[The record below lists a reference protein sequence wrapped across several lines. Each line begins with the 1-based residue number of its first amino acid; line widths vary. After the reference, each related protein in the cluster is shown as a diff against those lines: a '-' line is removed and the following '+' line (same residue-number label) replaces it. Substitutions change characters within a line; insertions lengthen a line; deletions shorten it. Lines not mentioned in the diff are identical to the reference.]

1 MSSVCVLTPIVVG
14 AWPSIAAAVAGV
26 AASMGFNIVAGG
38 RLEIDSG
45 TTARRKV
52 TTEIPDSEVL
62 QDELGSERI
71 VIRQGDVEI
80 VFERDHDGSLKLCVL
95 GEKHSKAELER
106 IGQEVAGR
114 VVQQFAYHKLVT
126 ELKNRNYAVVE
137 ERVEKDQS
145 IQLRVRLGH

>member
-1 MSSVCVLTPIVVG
+1 MSSVCVLTPIVIG

-26 AASMGFNIVAGG
+26 AASMGFNIVAPE
-38 RLEIDSG
+38 RLELESQQP
-45 TTARRKV
+45 TRRKV
-52 TTEIPDSEVL
+52 QTEIPESEIL
-62 QDELGSERI
+62 EDEMGSERI

-114 VVQQFAYHKLVT
+114 VVQQFAYHKLIT
-126 ELKNRNYAVVE
+126 ELKKRNYAVIDE
-137 ERVEKDQS
+137 HVEKDQS
-145 IQLRVRLGH
+145 IQIRVRQGY